1 MQGPASK
8 KHKLTIKTTT
18 KKRTLGSSLS
28 AALGIPSSAEI
39 AQTSAPAP
47 DIQTLT
53 VQRIEDQALPIT
65 SSAGGLFAPDVP
77 PSANETIPQMPISG
91 SSAIM
96 PSAQQENQL
105 KQAQDSP
112 PDSLF
117 SFDIEDFLA
126 EDEASSSS
134 TSAQQTMETSLADE
148 VKNTLQEMLVFLN
161 KNIVELVQDAGPI
174 RNILQSIRRQLTPE
188 LKSAIIPAAFIEC
201 H

>member
-1 MQGPASK
+1 
-8 KHKLTIKTTT
+8 
-18 KKRTLGSSLS
+18 
-28 AALGIPSSAEI
+28 
-39 AQTSAPAP
+39 
-47 DIQTLT
+47 
-53 VQRIEDQALPIT
+53 
-65 SSAGGLFAPDVP
+65 
-77 PSANETIPQMPISG
+77 
-91 SSAIM
+91 M
-96 PSAQQENQL
+96 PSAQQEKQL
-105 KQAQDSP
+105 KQVSLFTSAFYVNLNNLFLILSLILQAQDSP

-148 VKNTLQEMLVFLN
+148 VKNRLQEMLVFLN

-188 LKSAIIPAAFIEC
+188 LESAIILAAFIEC